1 MGVLPA
7 EEHPVVANPQGVH
20 ISLVTVLQVM
30 QHLRSHVER
39 RAKHGLSQVLIAKYL
54 RKPEIRN
61 LCNSIMPEYV
71 G

>member
-7 EEHPVVANPQGVH
+7 EEHPIVANPQGVH

-30 QHLRSHVER
+30 QDLRSHVER
-39 RAKHGLSQVLIAKYL
+39 RAKHGLSQVLIAQYL
-54 RKPEIRN
+54 RKPEICN
-61 LCNSIMPEYV
+61 LGNSIMPEYV